1 MDANEDCC
9 TAGSTLGYPCTPRT
23 LPYSRAR
30 ARGQV
35 HADVDPVREQM
46 WRGMRLLVPRPLP
59 SLEFMFSL
67 RSVAEVAQ
75 DYREQV
81 KLDWACFAAWVNKT
95 YPPEPPAVSNMF
107 LAHA

>member
-1 MDANEDCC
+1 
-9 TAGSTLGYPCTPRT
+9 
-23 LPYSRAR
+23 
-30 ARGQV
+30 
-35 HADVDPVREQM
+35 
-46 WRGMRLLVPRPLP
+46 
-59 SLEFMFSL
+59 MFSL

>member
-1 MDANEDCC
+1 M
-9 TAGSTLGYPCTPRT
+9 AGN
-23 LPYSRAR
+23 A
-30 ARGQV
+30 
-35 HADVDPVREQM
+35 
-46 WRGMRLLVPRPLP
+46 VPRPLP
-59 SLEFMFSL
+59 SPEFILLL

-95 YPPEPPAVSNMF
+95 YPPDPPAVSNMF